1 MKKPIHLQFF
11 DCGSIKTFVYNWS
24 FLSCTLNRHF
34 YLFLFCTHYTQNR
47 CFKCSRC
54 VFKCDSGNKLIE
66 HFHIKHLSLRK
77 TKRTRQTIPEIL
89 VKIPQFDGAD
99 DDNDNEKKSDQD
111 RYYKQTT
118 HNVKMFGNLLYFH
131 EFFLLS
137 PQSKKRFHY
146 CRTLVPSTA
155 TAAKERS
162 PR

>member
-1 MKKPIHLQFF
+1 MPDIFPDFENIPQFDGANDDNANNNKKICPQ
-11 DCGSIKTFVYNWS
+11 KP
-24 FLSCTLNRHF
+24 
-34 YLFLFCTHYTQNR
+34 

-118 HNVKMFGNLLYFH
+118 YNVKMFGNLLYFH
-131 EFFLLS
+131 FSQFF
-137 PQSKKRFHY
+137 QI
-146 CRTLVPSTA
+146 
-155 TAAKERS
+155 EG
-162 PR
+162 

>member
-1 MKKPIHLQFF
+1 MPDILPDFENIPQFHGTDDDNANNVKKISLKKP
-11 DCGSIKTFVYNWS
+11 
-24 FLSCTLNRHF
+24 
-34 YLFLFCTHYTQNR
+34 

-54 VFKCDSGNKLIE
+54 VFKSDSRNKLIE
-66 HFHIKHLSLRK
+66 HFQVKHLLSRK
-77 TKRTRQTIPEIL
+77 TKITRQTLLPEKL

-111 RYYKQTT
+111 RYYKQI
-118 HNVKMFGNLLYFH
+118 NKVKIFCNLLYFH

>member
-1 MKKPIHLQFF
+1 MPDIFPDFENIPQFDGANDDNANNDENVCPKKP
-11 DCGSIKTFVYNWS
+11 
-24 FLSCTLNRHF
+24 
-34 YLFLFCTHYTQNR
+34 

-54 VFKCDSGNKLIE
+54 VFKSNSSNKLIE
-66 HFHIKHLSLRK
+66 HFHVKHLLSRK
-77 TKRTRQTIPEIL
+77 TKITRQTLPEKL

>member
-1 MKKPIHLQFF
+1 MPDIFPDFENIPQFDGANDDNANNVKINSLKKP
-11 DCGSIKTFVYNWS
+11 CFV
-24 FLSCTLNRHF
+24 
-34 YLFLFCTHYTQNR
+34 
-47 CFKCSRC
+47 CSRC
-54 VFKCDSGNKLIE
+54 VFKCDSRNKLIE
-66 HFHIKHLSLRK
+66 HFHVKHLLSRK
-77 TKRTRQTIPEIL
+77 TKITRQTLLPEKL

-111 RYYKQTT
+111 RYYKQI
-118 HNVKMFGNLLYFH
+118 NKVKIFCNLLYFH

>member
-1 MKKPIHLQFF
+1 MRRQLPDIFPDFENIPQFDGANDDNANNNKKICPQ
-11 DCGSIKTFVYNWS
+11 KP
-24 FLSCTLNRHF
+24 
-34 YLFLFCTHYTQNR
+34 

-66 HFHIKHLSLRK
+66 HFHVKHLSLRK
-77 TKRTRQTIPEIL
+77 TKITRQTLPEKL

>member
-1 MKKPIHLQFF
+1 MRRQLPDIFPDFENIPQFDGANDDNANNDENVCPKKP
-11 DCGSIKTFVYNWS
+11 
-24 FLSCTLNRHF
+24 
-34 YLFLFCTHYTQNR
+34 

-54 VFKCDSGNKLIE
+54 VFKSNSSNKLIE
-66 HFHIKHLSLRK
+66 HFHVKHLLSRK
-77 TKRTRQTIPEIL
+77 TKITRQTLPEKL